1 MNPIKALKNL
11 TIRKKGIDSTPKVNY
26 NTPMTTNTI
35 TADSLQQRMLDAVN
49 YEAKTL
55 GQTNIPLETA
65 SDLLAE
71 VLKGKTIRYENQSE
85 SSVRDDKFRTFKIAE
100 IENIFTAKRNG
111 RRCLTG
117 YMVDVDDGGRDK
129 IRTLHLDGIRV
140 IA

>member
-26 NTPMTTNTI
+26 NTPMNTNTI

-71 VLKGKTIRYENQSE
+71 VLKGKTVRYENE
-85 SSVRDDKFRTFKIAE
+85 GNSSVRDDKFRTFKIAE